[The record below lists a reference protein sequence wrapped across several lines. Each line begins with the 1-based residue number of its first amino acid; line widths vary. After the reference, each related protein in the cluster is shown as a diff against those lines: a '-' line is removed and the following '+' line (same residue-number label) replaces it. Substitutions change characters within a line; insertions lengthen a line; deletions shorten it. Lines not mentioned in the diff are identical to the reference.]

1 MIIIIMCSVILILVE
16 GCNATQVGLSQ
27 RFIVLKINV
36 YSDEDICYTGEYV
49 YC

>member
-27 RFIVLKINV
+27 RFIVLKI
-36 YSDEDICYTGEYV
+36 YV
-49 YC
+49 ILESMFTVN